1 MVTSNR
7 LFINVI
13 INSINNKLSS
23 MVRRNNVSSYLIVGT
38 SFYRIYQKTLI
49 RIYAIT
55 ENSFSSST
63 KRMFYLAGIEN

>member
-1 MVTSNR
+1 
-7 LFINVI
+7 
-13 INSINNKLSS
+13 

-49 RIYAIT
+49 RIYTIT
-55 ENSFSSST
+55 EDSFSSST

>member
-1 MVTSNR
+1 
-7 LFINVI
+7 
-13 INSINNKLSS
+13 
-23 MVRRNNVSSYLIVGT
+23 MVRLNNVSSYLIVGT
-38 SFYRIYQKTLI
+38 SFYRIYQQTLI